1 MKSIEI
7 DDDLYAFIASQTKHI
22 GESASQILR
31 RLLLP
36 EDGEVLHAAK
46 TASDAPDLTVVS
58 TSDKPAGGV
67 VSTST
72 VSTNGP
78 ASSNSLASKE
88 DESKQTNA
96 NHSEEKTSPAAA
108 SPSAAQKNSAAL
120 SNGAV
125 QKNSAAQS
133 NNEAKAKTSV
143 KAAAKPTVSKAPASK
158 VTAVKTAENKQASST
173 SQTQS
178 AAGANADALSHD
190 KNDILDLVSTSELS
204 TFTKRVDQFLFI
216 LSAAHK
222 LNADSFERVES
233 IKGKNRTYFATSKEA
248 LLENGSSTNP
258 KAIPDSAYWVVTNN
272 NTAKKVS
279 MLEQVLRQLG
289 YTPEVIASV
298 VARFSSEGK

>member
-36 EDGEVLHAAK
+36 EDGEVIHAAK

-58 TSDKPAGGV
+58 TSDKPVGGA
-67 VSTST
+67 
-72 VSTNGP
+72 STNSP
-78 ASSNSLASKE
+78 VTPDSSASKE
-88 DESKQTNA
+88 GESQQTNA

-108 SPSAAQKNSAAL
+108 SRSAAL
-120 SNGAV
+120 S
-125 QKNSAAQS
+125 NSAAQS
-133 NNEAKAKTSV
+133 NNSAQSNSAAKAKPSV
-143 KAAAKPTVSKAPASK
+143 KAAAKPAVSKAPASK

-173 SQTQS
+173 SQNQS
-178 AAGANADALSHD
+178 AAGASADALSHD
-190 KNDILDLVSTSELS
+190 KNDILDLVSTSALS
-204 TFTKRVDQFLFI
+204 TFTKRVDQFLFV

>member
-36 EDGEVLHAAK
+36 EDGEVLHGATA
-46 TASDAPDLTVVS
+46 ASDALELTVVS
-58 TSDKPAGGV
+58 EGDKSSDNNNGKVPSAKSSSDDAQQVNAKSLEKKVSSVTPSSSVATGRSSAKSKPAAIK
-67 VSTST
+67 
-72 VSTNGP
+72 
-78 ASSNSLASKE
+78 AS
-88 DESKQTNA
+88 
-96 NHSEEKTSPAAA
+96 
-108 SPSAAQKNSAAL
+108 
-120 SNGAV
+120 
-125 QKNSAAQS
+125 
-133 NNEAKAKTSV
+133 
-143 KAAAKPTVSKAPASK
+143 VSKASAQNAANAK
-158 VTAVKTAENKQASST
+158 TAVAKQPDAASEPQSTAST
-173 SQTQS
+173 NSEV
-178 AAGANADALSHD
+178 LSHD
-190 KNDILDLVSTSELS
+190 KNDILELVSNNALS
-204 TFTKRVDQFLFI
+204 TFTKRVDQFLFV

-289 YTPEVIASV
+289 YTPEIIASV

>member
-36 EDGEVLHAAK
+36 EDGEVIHAAK

-58 TSDKPAGGV
+58 TSDKPVGGA
-67 VSTST
+67 
-72 VSTNGP
+72 STNSP
-78 ASSNSLASKE
+78 VTPDSSASKE
-88 DESKQTNA
+88 GESQQTNA

-108 SPSAAQKNSAAL
+108 SHSAAL
-120 SNGAV
+120 SNSAA

-133 NNEAKAKTSV
+133 NNSAQSNSAAKAKPSV
-143 KAAAKPTVSKAPASK
+143 KAAARPAVSKAPASK
-158 VTAVKTAENKQASST
+158 VTAVKTAENKQASTT
-173 SQTQS
+173 SQNQS
-178 AAGANADALSHD
+178 AAGASTDALSHD
-190 KNDILDLVSTSELS
+190 KNDILDLVSTSALS
-204 TFTKRVDQFLFI
+204 TFTKRVDQFLFV

>member
-36 EDGEVLHAAK
+36 EDGEVIHAAK

-58 TSDKPAGGV
+58 TSDKPVGGA
-67 VSTST
+67 
-72 VSTNGP
+72 STNSP
-78 ASSNSLASKE
+78 VTPDSSASKE
-88 DESKQTNA
+88 GESQQTNA
-96 NHSEEKTSPAAA
+96 NHSEEKTSPVAA
-108 SPSAAQKNSAAL
+108 SRSAALSNSAAQKN
-120 SNGAV
+120 
-125 QKNSAAQS
+125 NSAQS
-133 NNEAKAKTSV
+133 NIAAKAKPSV
-143 KAAAKPTVSKAPASK
+143 KAAAKPAVSKAPASK

-173 SQTQS
+173 SQNQS
-178 AAGANADALSHD
+178 AAGASADALSHD
-190 KNDILDLVSTSELS
+190 KNDILDLVSTSALS
-204 TFTKRVDQFLFI
+204 TFTKRVDQFLFV

>member
-1 MKSIEI
+1 MVHLKKEVVMKSIEI

-58 TSDKPAGGV
+58 TSDKPAGGASTASP
-67 VSTST
+67 VSP
-72 VSTNGP
+72 N
-78 ASSNSLASKE
+78 SSASKK
-88 DESKQTNA
+88 DESQQTNA
-96 NHSEEKTSPAAA
+96 NHSEENA
-108 SPSAAQKNSAAL
+108 SPVAAQHSAAK
-120 SNGAV
+120 SNTA
-125 QKNSAAQS
+125 
-133 NNEAKAKTSV
+133 AKAKPSV
-143 KAAAKPTVSKAPASK
+143 KAAAKPAVSKAPASK

-173 SQTQS
+173 SQNQS
-178 AAGANADALSHD
+178 AAGASADALSHD
-190 KNDILDLVSTSELS
+190 KNDILDLVSTSALS
-204 TFTKRVDQFLFI
+204 TFTKRVDQFLFV

>member
-36 EDGEVLHAAK
+36 EDGEVIHAAK

-58 TSDKPAGGV
+58 TSDKPAGGA
-67 VSTST
+67 
-72 VSTNGP
+72 STNSP
-78 ASSNSLASKE
+78 VSPDSSASKE
-88 DESKQTNA
+88 GESQQTNA
-96 NHSEEKTSPAAA
+96 NHSEEKTSPVAA
-108 SPSAAQKNSAAL
+108 SPSAAQKNSAA
-120 SNGAV
+120 
-125 QKNSAAQS
+125 QS
-133 NNEAKAKTSV
+133 NIAAKAKHSV
-143 KAAAKPTVSKAPASK
+143 KAAAKPAVSKAPASK

-173 SQTQS
+173 SQNLR
-178 AAGANADALSHD
+178 AAGASANALSHD
-190 KNDILDLVSTSELS
+190 KNDILDLVSTSALS
-204 TFTKRVDQFLFI
+204 TFTKRVDQFLFV

>member
-36 EDGEVLHAAK
+36 EDGAALHSVKTPAA
-46 TASDAPDLTVVS
+46 
-58 TSDKPAGGV
+58 
-67 VSTST
+67 
-72 VSTNGP
+72 
-78 ASSNSLASKE
+78 SLASSTANSSAK
-88 DESKQTNA
+88 NA
-96 NHSEEKTSPAAA
+96 
-108 SPSAAQKNSAAL
+108 
-120 SNGAV
+120 
-125 QKNSAAQS
+125 SAAQS
-133 NNEAKAKTSV
+133 ADADKKAEVSTTQKQAPSATATSNTATE
-143 KAAAKPTVSKAPASK
+143 KATVTRQRKSTAG
-158 VTAVKTAENKQASST
+158 AVKDDASTSTSATTSST
-173 SQTQS
+173 STAKQSPVKKAASAKAAVTCAAPVNENADSEASS
-178 AAGANADALSHD
+178 AAQAHD
-190 KNDILDLVSTSELS
+190 KDDILTLVSKSALS
-204 TFTKRVDQFLFI
+204 TFTKRVDQFLFV

-258 KAIPDSAYWVVTNN
+258 KAIPDSSYWVVTNN

-289 YTPEVIASV
+289 YSPEVIDSV
-298 VARFSSEGK
+298 ISRFSSEGK

>member
-36 EDGEVLHAAK
+36 EDGAALHSVKTPAASLANN
-46 TASDAPDLTVVS
+46 TANSSASSSAKNASASQSADADKKAEVS
-58 TSDKPAGGV
+58 TTQKQVPSATAISNTATEKATVTRQRKSTAGAAQDDA
-67 VSTST
+67 STST
-72 VSTNGP
+72 SATTSSTSR
-78 ASSNSLASKE
+78 A
-88 DESKQTNA
+88 KQ
-96 NHSEEKTSPAAA
+96 SPVKKAA
-108 SPSAAQKNSAAL
+108 SAKAAVTSAAPVNENADSEASSAAQAHDKDDIL
-120 SNGAV
+120 
-125 QKNSAAQS
+125 
-133 NNEAKAKTSV
+133 TL
-143 KAAAKPTVSKAPASK
+143 VSK
-158 VTAVKTAENKQASST
+158 
-173 SQTQS
+173 S
-178 AAGANADALSHD
+178 A
-190 KNDILDLVSTSELS
+190 LS
-204 TFTKRVDQFLFI
+204 TFTKRVDQFLFV

-258 KAIPDSAYWVVTNN
+258 KAIPDSSYWVVTNN

-289 YTPEVIASV
+289 YSPEVIDSV
-298 VARFSSEGK
+298 ISRFSSEGK